1 MPKCK
6 EHDKN
11 APQAERKNGTLI
23 TVIVLKMDLSA
34 ITKISRWAS
43 VTSNYNK
50 NFYCTQPLSSSLT
63 RECVVLCSEKL
74 LNVCRHVMKQP
85 RYKRIFLE
93 HMRS

>member
-50 NFYCTQPLSSSLT
+50 NF
-63 RECVVLCSEKL
+63 
-74 LNVCRHVMKQP
+74 
-85 RYKRIFLE
+85 
-93 HMRS
+93 